1 MAATQQRWT
10 SGQVDALMRYG
21 ADGVDKC
28 IQVIEGRYG
37 VLRSRTCV
45 QKKASRLGISLC
57 ERATCPVCGRTV
69 RRLRE
74 TSGLCDVC
82 HERAF
87 TGPREEMSRVMRES
101 EYTKEEKDAI
111 GEAKRE
117 RNRNR
122 QRAHRERETVRKSV
136 KSQTKREGD

>member
-10 SGQVDALMRYG
+10 TGQVDALMRYG

-28 IQVIEGRYG
+28 IEVIEGRYG
-37 VLRSRTCV
+37 VRRSRECV

-57 ERATCPVCGRTV
+57 ERATCPICGRTV

-87 TGPREEMSRVMRES
+87 TGPREEMARVMRES

-111 GEAKRE
+111 DDARRE

-122 QRAHRERETVRKSV
+122 QRAHREKTVKQSV
-136 KSQTKREGD
+136 KPQAEREGD

>member
-1 MAATQQRWT
+1 MSEGQQRWT
-10 SGQVDALMRYG
+10 SGQIQVLRRYG
-21 ADGVDKC
+21 PQGVDKC
-28 IQVIEGRYG
+28 VRMIYGRYG
-37 VLRSRTCV
+37 VRRTRECV

-57 ERATCPVCGRTV
+57 ERATCPRCGRTV

-122 QRAHRERETVRKSV
+122 QRAHRERETVKKSV
-136 KSQTKREGD
+136 KPQAEREGD

>member
-1 MAATQQRWT
+1 MSAEQQRWT
-10 SGQVDALMRYG
+10 SGQIQVLRRYG
-21 ADGVDKC
+21 SQGVDKC
-28 IQVIEGRYG
+28 VRMIYGRYG
-37 VLRSRTCV
+37 VRRTRECV

-57 ERATCPVCGRTV
+57 ERATCPACGRTV

-87 TGPREEMSRVMRES
+87 TGPREEMARVMRES
-101 EYTKEEKDAI
+101 EYTKEEKDALKN
-111 GEAKRE
+111 AKRE

-122 QRAHRERETVRKSV
+122 QRAHRERETVKQSV
-136 KSQTKREGD
+136 KPQAEREGD

>member
-1 MAATQQRWT
+1 MLR
-10 SGQVDALMRYG
+10 RYG
-21 ADGVDKC
+21 SQGVDKC
-28 IQVIEGRYG
+28 VRMIYGRYG
-37 VLRSRTCV
+37 VRRTRECV

-87 TGPREEMSRVMRES
+87 TGPREEMARV
-101 EYTKEEKDAI
+101 KDAI
-111 GEAKRE
+111 DDARRE

-122 QRAHRERETVRKSV
+122 QRAHREKTVKQSV
-136 KSQTKREGD
+136 KPQAEREGD